1 MRAAIKDGQSG
12 RNPIKEQLRELFS
25 ELDQYNQE
33 KKDRFA
39 EIENINKKLNNTNR
53 DLEKVQKGVHPVYND
68 ETKLERGVRE
78 LEHRLQTNNWSK
90 GDEARL
96 IKEIEQVKES
106 RPVFE
111 KIEQIK
117 QQIGKIKQERE

>member
-39 EIENINKKLNNTNR
+39 EIEGINKKLNKTYWE
-53 DLEKVQKGVHPVYND
+53 LEKVHKKVHPVYND

-111 KIEQIK
+111 KIEQTK
-117 QQIGKIKQERE
+117 QQIDMIK

>member
-1 MRAAIKDGQSG
+1 M
-12 RNPIKEQLRELFS
+12 
-25 ELDQYNQE
+25 
-33 KKDRFA
+33 
-39 EIENINKKLNNTNR
+39 
-53 DLEKVQKGVHPVYND
+53 HPVYND

-96 IKEIEQVKES
+96 VKEIEQVKES
-106 RPVFE
+106 RPVFA

-117 QQIGKIKQERE
+117 GQIASIKAERE

>member
-1 MRAAIKDGQSG
+1 M
-12 RNPIKEQLRELFS
+12 
-25 ELDQYNQE
+25 
-33 KKDRFA
+33 
-39 EIENINKKLNNTNR
+39 
-53 DLEKVQKGVHPVYND
+53 HPVYND

-90 GDEARL
+90 ADEGRL

-106 RPVFE
+106 RPIFA

-117 QQIGKIKQERE
+117 QQIASTK